1 MFRWPNRAAVWSSDI
16 NRNKKNNYI
25 SAKAVIFGGPNY
37 KIMEIKT
44 STKFVA
50 ELVGT
55 FGLVLFGCGAA
66 AVAGADT
73 LAGLSGL
80 GLLGIALAFGLSVV
94 VFAYAI
100 GGITGCHINPAV
112 TIAMLFNGKISPG
125 DAIAY
130 IVAQFIGAL
139 LGAFVLQQVLSGQLG
154 GFTPG
159 EWAYGANGWGEGYQ
173 NEYGTA
179 AAFLAE
185 AVLTFLFLFVIFG
198 ATSKWGNGTMAG
210 LAIGFTLVLIH
221 LVAIPITGTSVNPAR
236 SFGPAVLAGG
246 AALSQLWLFIV
257 APIVGGIAAAVVW
270 RMLDK
275 KD

>member
-1 MFRWPNRAAVWSSDI
+1 
-16 NRNKKNNYI
+16 
-25 SAKAVIFGGPNY
+25 
-37 KIMEIKT
+37 MEIKT

-66 AVAGADT
+66 AVAGTDT

-80 GLLGIALAFGLSVV
+80 GLLGIALAFGLAVV

-100 GGITGCHINPAV
+100 GGITGCHINPAI
-112 TIAMLFNGKISPG
+112 TIAMLVNGKVSAK
-125 DAIAY
+125 DAVVYIIAQL
-130 IVAQFIGAL
+130 AGAL

-154 GFTPG
+154 GFTAG
-159 EWAYGANGWGEGYQ
+159 EWAYGANGWGDGYQ
-173 NEYGTA
+173 NAYDTQ
-179 AAFLAE
+179 AAFIAE
-185 AVLTFLFLFVIFG
+185 AVLTYLFLFVIFG

-236 SFGPAVLAGG
+236 SFGPALLAGG
-246 AALSQLWLFIV
+246 PALSQLWLFVV
-257 APIVGGIAAAVVW
+257 APIVGAVLAALTWKA
-270 RMLDK
+270 LEK
-275 KD
+275 